1 MYDNLILI
9 KFFFVIFSTLILL
22 IPLVIRINKVSKI
35 DLIDPIY
42 IFLTGFYFYLV
53 LGQLEIVNLY
63 YLKEL
68 KIISNETRIIA
79 MKYVMIAAT
88 IFVYLD
94 YIFYKKNISIHRLD
108 NFSFNLNTK
117 SSMTFVFILI
127 IISSTFF
134 TLNLDRFGGV
144 HEYLNLAITKGKRDE
159 IMRGLGNYPF
169 DLLFYMSFSSLVFII
184 NFFKKN
190 IYISIVISILVFSP
204 YFIFKIIL
212 FDRSS
217 ILKFILFILFIIF
230 LEKKTKINLQF
241 NKKNF
246 FLFFTFLFFVIFFL
260 QLGEIRSSL
269 NKIIRNENFTISNLI
284 KNYQV
289 RSSKLYLREFTNT
302 NYGFLYLIENNLSL
316 SNNSNSYLHII
327 YSAVPRSILKK
338 FKNIKEEDPIDSLI
352 SNNLSNYYFSDNL
365 TRDNKI
371 SITNHPL
378 TEAYYNF
385 RQVSPF
391 IAGILFFLIY
401 RIVFYLIN
409 HKDYFISRSSITTY
423 PYLFLLWRSQLSGF
437 VSYLFYVFIFYFL
450 LMFIIGKLKFINDK

>member
-144 HEYLNLAITKGKRDE
+144 HEYLNLDITKGKRDE

-338 FKNIKEEDPIDSLI
+338 IQK
-352 SNNLSNYYFSDNL
+352 Y
-365 TRDNKI
+365 
-371 SITNHPL
+371 
-378 TEAYYNF
+378 
-385 RQVSPF
+385 
-391 IAGILFFLIY
+391 
-401 RIVFYLIN
+401 
-409 HKDYFISRSSITTY
+409 
-423 PYLFLLWRSQLSGF
+423 
-437 VSYLFYVFIFYFL
+437 
-450 LMFIIGKLKFINDK
+450 